1 MEDKDRREGI
11 RRFLRQ
17 ASKRAKSRYIKDD
30 RKAEKLVEEAN
41 HIPLSIGIKEMPVFN
56 PDMEL
61 QGLTLTMPTWMMA
74 MERAIRRSD
83 MTLVT
88 EDAKGDLR
96 STLMKLEE
104 QIKMTLEAL
113 S

>member
-1 MEDKDRREGI
+1 
-11 RRFLRQ
+11 
-17 ASKRAKSRYIKDD
+17 
-30 RKAEKLVEEAN
+30 
-41 HIPLSIGIKEMPVFN
+41 MPVFN

-88 EDAKGDLR
+88 EGAKKDLR
-96 STLMKLEE
+96 AALGKLEE